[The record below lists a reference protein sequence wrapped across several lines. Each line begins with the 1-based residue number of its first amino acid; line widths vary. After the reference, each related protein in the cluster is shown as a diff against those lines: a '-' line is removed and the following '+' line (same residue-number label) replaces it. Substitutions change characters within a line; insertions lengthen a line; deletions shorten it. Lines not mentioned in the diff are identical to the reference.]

1 MLPNRI
7 AVYFTAL
14 AALAAALTPVIAN
27 LDLTST
33 IGIVGGVGALAGV
46 VSVWLN
52 GWQKYEERTDLE
64 GIVAE
69 QVARGVVDDMGDV
82 KGQPL
87 GMDPKKPKA

>member
-14 AALAAALTPVIAN
+14 AALAAGLAPVVAN

-33 IGIVGGVGALAGV
+33 VGVIGGVGALALV

-52 GWQKYEERTDLE
+52 GWAKYEERTAVEDL
-64 GIVAE
+64 VAD
-69 QVARGVVDDMGDV
+69 QLKDARQNPG
-82 KGQPL
+82 
-87 GMDPKKPKA
+87 A